1 MAFFDT
7 QRKQPRIHIYLTM
20 LVVRRL
26 RHTAG
31 KVGDGENPEGLQ
43 DRWYSK
49 QIVRNDV
56 ALEGEIITSVSSRL
70 MVVMPSNFL
79 TKVFSKYF
87 LKIAK
92 KNRPAML
99 CMVKDLTSQPVIQVT
114 SKS

>member
-1 MAFFDT
+1 MAFFDA

-49 QIVRNDV
+49 QIVWND
-56 ALEGEIITSVSSRL
+56 LHWREKSSPVS
-70 MVVMPSNFL
+70 
-79 TKVFSKYF
+79 
-87 LKIAK
+87 A
-92 KNRPAML
+92 A
-99 CMVKDLTSQPVIQVT
+99 D
-114 SKS
+114 